1 MPAATATRPKRFGS
15 EVPRIFTPPL
25 RELTPE
31 TTLGFAAIDF
41 AEDILE
47 LTLLPWQK
55 WLLIHMLELLPDG
68 SLRFT
73 RVVVLVARQNG
84 KSTLSQVLS
93 LFFMMVMG
101 WPLVLG
107 TAQDLDVAEEV
118 WQGAVGL
125 LEEDPELASL
135 IQQVVKVNGKK
146 ALVLKAQPGRPASR
160 YKVKAANRRAGR
172 GLSGNLILLDE
183 LREHQNWL
191 AWGAITKTAN
201 AQQHSL
207 ILALSNAGDITSV
220 VLAHLRKQAH
230 KALGDPDGIC
240 SAGDELAPTS
250 VDLGLDEDEAAEVD
264 HLEDFEQWEDELDS
278 LGIFEWSAP
287 PGCSI
292 WDRDGWAWGNPSL
305 GYLIQERTIASDAR
319 TDPEWVFRTEDLCQ
333 WADSVLDGPFPAGA
347 WEQGTVKVLEGSDG
361 SKYVPE
367 SQRIPPGDTVVAC
380 VDTSHDRS
388 MTRIAFAG
396 HTPDGTP
403 KVEVVAERYG
413 QDWVEAWLMDPKRH
427 DRIRALTGQSR
438 GAPVS
443 QLLTRLKEDE
453 VFDIPVVDW
462 AGGDLTGAH
471 GEAYDAVRDGKV
483 LHNPQPTLDIAA
495 QTAVTKALG
504 DGWVLDRSKSPSDV
518 SPLLAFIGALW
529 LLKNPVSE
537 PPPPSPPPTALKSAD
552 VVGTPGDDFA
562 SIGF

>member
-1 MPAATATRPKRFGS
+1 M
-15 EVPRIFTPPL
+15 FTPPL

-41 AEDILE
+41 AENILE
-47 LTLLPWQK
+47 VSLLPWQK
-55 WLLIHMLELLPDG
+55 WLLVHMLELLPDG

-125 LEEDPELASL
+125 LEDDPELAGL

-146 ALVLKAQPGRPASR
+146 ALVLRAQEGKPVTR

-191 AWGAITKTAN
+191 AWAAITKTAN
-201 AQQHSL
+201 AQKFSL
-207 ILALSNAGDITSV
+207 ILALSNAGDMTSV

-240 SAGDELAPTS
+240 ETDEDTLAPS
-250 VDLGLDEDEAAEVD
+250 AVDLGLDDDAVDGEAD
-264 HLEDFEQWEDELDS
+264 DFAQWEDELDS
-278 LGIFEWSAP
+278 LGIFEWSST
-287 PGCSI
+287 PGCSV
-292 WDRDGWAWGNPSL
+292 WDRDEWAWANPSL
-305 GYLIQERTIASDAR
+305 GWLIQERTIAADAR
-319 TDPEWVFRTEDLCQ
+319 TDPEWVFRTEVLCQ
-333 WADSVLDGPFPAGA
+333 WADNILDGPFPAGA
-347 WEQGTVKVLEGSDG
+347 WESGTVEVLTGSDG
-361 SKYVPE
+361 SKFIAE
-367 SQRIPPGDTVVAC
+367 GQRIPAGADVVAC

-396 HTPDGTP
+396 RTPDGTP
-403 KVEVVAERYG
+403 KVEIVAERYG
-413 QDWVEAWLMDPKRH
+413 QDWVEDWLMDPKRR

-443 QLLTRLKEDE
+443 QLLTRLKESDR
-453 VFDIPVVDW
+453 FTIPVVDW

-471 GEAYDAVRDGKV
+471 GEAYDDVRDGKV
-483 LHNPQPTLDIAA
+483 LHNPQPTLDLAA
-495 QTAVTKALG
+495 KTAATKRLG

-529 LLKNPVSE
+529 LLKNPASD
-537 PPPPSPPPTALKSAD
+537 PPPPAPPPAALESSELMG
-552 VVGTPGDDFA
+552 VPGDDFA
-562 SIGF
+562 TVGF